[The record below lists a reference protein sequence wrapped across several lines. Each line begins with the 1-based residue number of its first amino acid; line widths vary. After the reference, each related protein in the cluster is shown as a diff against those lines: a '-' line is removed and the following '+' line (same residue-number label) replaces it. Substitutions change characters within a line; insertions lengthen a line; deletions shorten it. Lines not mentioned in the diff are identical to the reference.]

1 MKVAI
6 GSDHAGIELKK
17 DIVSLLNEMKIE
29 CIDFGTDS
37 PQSVDYPDFGEKVSK
52 AVSAGNVERGILICG
67 TGIGMSIV
75 ANKVPDIRASLCND
89 LFTAKM
95 SRLHNDANVL
105 VIGGRIVGRDL
116 AKEIVRTWFSTE
128 FEGGRHANRLKKI
141 KLIEERFIKHG
152 L

>member
-75 ANKVPDIRASLCND
+75 ANKIPDIRASLCND